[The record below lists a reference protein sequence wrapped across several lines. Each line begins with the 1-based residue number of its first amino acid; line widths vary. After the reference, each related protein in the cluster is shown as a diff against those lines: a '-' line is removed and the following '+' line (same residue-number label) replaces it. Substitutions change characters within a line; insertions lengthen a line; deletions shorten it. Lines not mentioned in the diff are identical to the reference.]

1 MSVASLSS
9 PVTLVIPSLWVNAGI
24 FLCFSVL
31 FSIVGLWPRK
41 KPLFLVY
48 GVLCM
53 LIAGFQASQA
63 VIYSMTTVPEILP
76 ALRSRIS
83 FAVLALPLF
92 YAFVCLYTQNPFKQR
107 WMWSIGLV
115 SLGFLLLNLLSP
127 YTIRYAE
134 ITQIMPVRLRWGETV
149 NVEMGRPSAWTH
161 LYLTTWIFAFLWA
174 IRRSLVFYRAGRSWD
189 AVFFGAQFLIQL
201 AAILFD
207 VAHSYMQ
214 APHVVLT
221 PYVLT
226 SMAALMGA
234 RLVGSLRKSLDDAE
248 ESEHR
253 LRENEQ
259 RLSLTLEATSSGLW
273 DWNIQTGDVYFDER
287 WVKSLGYSREEV
299 VPHLSFWEGII
310 HPEDLPRVRSAWQDH
325 VEGRSPIYECDNRLR
340 TRSGTFRHNL
350 DRGKIVE
357 WDADGRPLR
366 MVGTDT
372 DITERKR
379 MEEQLR
385 LTQFAIDH
393 AADAIFIADTNKRFV
408 YVNNEA
414 CRSLEYTRDE
424 LMELT
429 VAEITPTYEPEKFRK
444 QFHILKETGVVRY
457 ETVHRTK
464 SGRDF
469 PIDLTINLF
478 ERNDTILMC
487 GVARDIT
494 ERKRAVEAL
503 RVSEERLRATIDN
516 TPHVAVQWYD
526 KHGRVL
532 YWNRASEMIFGWKSE
547 EVLGK
552 TLDQLIHTP
561 EEAAAYVKLLEEIY
575 TTRRSVGPAEYGFR
589 RRDGTSGVCLSTT
602 FAIPSPDGEPC
613 FVCMDVDVTERNRA
627 EEQVQHAYQQ
637 LRELTQQLEA
647 TQEAERKRI
656 ARELHDEFGQL
667 ITALRVD
674 LSWLSRKPGA
684 QANDAS
690 GEEVAQRLKSM
701 TELVDL
707 LARST
712 RRIAGSL
719 RPSILDDLGL
729 VAALRWQTRDFQ
741 ERTGLEC
748 TLLLGPDVAQM
759 QVQDSQATALF
770 RIAQELLTNVIR
782 HANAQRVQISLQ
794 EERGA
799 LVMTIDDDGRGIT
812 EQDITKP
819 TSFGLRGIRERVA
832 LIGGEL
838 TMKGVP
844 HRGTT
849 VGVRVPILQQR

>member
-9 PVTLVIPSLWVNAGI
+9 PITLVIPSLWVLAGV
-24 FLCFSVL
+24 FLCCSIL
-31 FSIVGLWPRK
+31 FIAVGLWSRK
-41 KPLFLVY
+41 EPLFLAF
-48 GVLCM
+48 GALCM
-53 LIAGFQASQA
+53 ALAGFIAS
-63 VIYSMTTVPEILP
+63 VVVSYSAATVPDMLP
-76 ALRSRIS
+76 VVRVRIS
-83 FAVLALPLF
+83 FAMLALPLF
-92 YAFVCLYTQNPFKQR
+92 CVSVCLYTHYPLRQR
-107 WMWSIGLV
+107 WMWLV
-115 SLGFLLLNLLSP
+115 GMVSMCLLLLNYFSP
-127 YTIRYAE
+127 YTIRYAA
-134 ITQIMPVRLRWGETV
+134 ITQIMPVRLRWGETLYV
-149 NVEMGRPSAWTH
+149 LVGQPSGWSH
-161 LYLTTWIFAFLWA
+161 LYLSMWIFAILWA
-174 IRRSLVFYRAGRSWD
+174 IGRCLVLFRATKSVG
-189 AVFFGAQFLIQL
+189 AVLLGAQLILELGAVVVDYAFASIQVPN
-201 AAILFD
+201 
-207 VAHSYMQ
+207 VA
-214 APHVVLT
+214 VV
-221 PYVLT
+221 PYVT
-226 SMAALMGA
+226 TGIVVVMGA
-234 RLVGSLRKSLDDAE
+234 YLVGEMRRNLNVME

-253 LRENEQ
+253 LRESEQ

-273 DWNIQTGDVYFDER
+273 DWNIRTGEIHFDDQ
-287 WVKSLGYSREEV
+287 WVKSLGYSREEI
-299 VPHLSFWEGII
+299 VPHLSFLESIV
-310 HPEDLPRVRSAWQDH
+310 HPEDLQRVRSALQDH
-325 VEGRSPIYECDNRLR
+325 VEGRLPIYECDNRLR
-340 TRSGTFRHNL
+340 TRSGTFRQNL
-350 DRGKIVE
+350 HRGKVVE

-379 MEEQLR
+379 AYSLLLGIINSTADGLLVVDREGKVVSANTQFSELWRIPKVLLDRGDDATLLDFVLEQL
-385 LTQFAIDH
+385 Q
-393 AADAIFIADTNKRFV
+393 
-408 YVNNEA
+408 
-414 CRSLEYTRDE
+414 
-424 LMELT
+424 
-429 VAEITPTYEPEKFRK
+429 EPEAFLRK
-444 QFHILKETGVVRY
+444 VRELY
-457 ETVHRTK
+457 AHPERESMDTLTFK
-464 SGRDF
+464 DGRV
-469 PIDLTINLF
+469 F
-478 ERNDTILMC
+478 ERYSRAQLLGEENV
-487 GVARDIT
+487 GRVWSFRNVT
-494 ERKRAVEAL
+494 ERNRAEEAL

-561 EEAAAYVKLLEEIY
+561 EEAAAYVKLLEGIY
-575 TTRRSVGPAEYGFR
+575 TTRRSIGPAEYGFR

-684 QANDAS
+684 QANGAS
-690 GEEVAQRLKSM
+690 GEEVAQRLKRM
-701 TELVDL
+701 TELVDM

-729 VAALRWQTRDFQ
+729 VAALQWQTRDFQ

-759 QVQDSQATALF
+759 QFQDSQATALF

-782 HANAQRVQISLQ
+782 HANAQRVQINLQ

-799 LVMTIDDDGRGIT
+799 LMMTIDDDGRGIM
-812 EQDITKP
+812 EHDITKP
-819 TSFGLRGIRERVA
+819 TSFGLRGIRERVD

-849 VGVRVPILQQR
+849 VGVRVPIL